1 MRNSWEPYENSWRK
15 RKKPS
20 PINFSKVLCL
30 KFNLPPL
37 HIMKIKF
44 IPEIAK
50 HLVDTEKKEYFTKT
64 AQNKLKF
71 ATLSATIGNFRN
83 KEEKAFH
90 YSHLPINLFQ

>member
-64 AQNKLKF
+64 AQSKLKF
-71 ATLSATIGNFRN
+71 SLLSATIRNFRN
-83 KEEKAFH
+83 KSSL
-90 YSHLPINLFQ
+90 YLIYTN